1 MAKTLLTAVNDT
13 LKRVK
18 QIQGDS
24 GELTTFADSPRQN
37 YIDTAI
43 QIWNEIIVEVY
54 TISELPLPGAV
65 GSSSVVLSATREY
78 TLPGDLEQI
87 RYPLIDEVNG
97 RFIAEYPGGFE
108 AMRRDQPQP
117 STYLG
122 TPNFAVIN
130 PETGLLRLDVVPDG
144 DTIGETYQMVYD
156 KTISLTATTDL
167 FPFQDSVVDALM
179 PAVAEMW
186 KKEQQGSFDSG
197 VFGFHLGRAARLIT
211 KVQPRQVW

>member
-18 QIQGDS
+18 QIQGDA
-24 GELTTFADSPRQN
+24 GNLTTFIDSPRQN

-43 QIWNEIIVEVY
+43 QIWNEMIVELY
-54 TISELPLPGAV
+54 TISDLPLPGEV
-65 GSSSVVLSATREY
+65 GSSPLTLTAAREY
-78 TLPGDLEQI
+78 ALPANLEQI

-97 RFIAEYPGGFE
+97 RFIVEYPGGFE

-117 STYLG
+117 STYQG

-130 PETGLLRLDVVPDG
+130 PETGLLRLDVAPVG
-144 DTIGETYQMVYD
+144 DTIGEIYQMIFD
-156 KTISLTATTDL
+156 KTILLTSTTDV

-186 KKEQQGSFDSG
+186 KKEQQNSFDAG
-197 VFGFHLGRAARLIT
+197 IFGLHLGRAARLIT
-211 KVQPRQVW
+211 KVQPRQTW